1 MSTTS
6 TDPISDMLTRIRNA
20 IAVRK
25 TEVSL
30 PHSNIKES
38 VARLLQQSNF
48 IDDVSVSDAPAGEVG
63 KTLNI
68 RINNDDSNAR
78 ITEIVRLSKP
88 GRRYYVNAREIPTVK
103 RGRGVVILST
113 SKGLMTGD
121 QAKTERVGGE
131 LICKVY

>member
-6 TDPISDMLTRIRNA
+6 TDPIADMLTRIRNA

-25 TEVSL
+25 HEVSL
-30 PHSNIKES
+30 PHSNIKEN

-48 IDDVSVSDAPAGEVG
+48 IDSVAVSDAPIG
-63 KTLNI
+63 KTLTI
-68 RINNDDSNAR
+68 TINNEDSNAR

-88 GRRYYVNAREIPTVK
+88 GRRSYVNSREIPVVK

-121 QAKTERVGGE
+121 QARTEHVGGE

>member
-1 MSTTS
+1 MSKTT
-6 TDPISDMLTRIRNA
+6 TDPIADMLTRIRNA

-25 TEVSL
+25 SEVSL

-48 IDDVSVSDAPAGEVG
+48 IEGVEVKDAPVG
-63 KTLNI
+63 KTLVV
-68 RINNDDSNAR
+68 RINTEDSNAR
-78 ITEIVRLSKP
+78 ITEIVRMSKP
-88 GRRYYVNAREIPTVK
+88 GRRHYVNAKEIPTVK
-103 RGRGVVILST
+103 RGRGVVIIST

-121 QAKTERVGGE
+121 RAKAEKVGGE